1 MISMKH
7 VVFTYA
13 WLLEKQVQ
21 TVLLSLTWMCRLNQ
35 KLFFDRAGFLP
46 HKDSDMLVFS
56 SQIL

>member
-1 MISMKH
+1 MKH